1 MEEALTKEAGLYVS
15 TLYSPITICGCGP
28 SYIGYKKCG
37 ERFALEQKCC
47 KCISAD
53 LPIMDLVKK
62 EQVGNAHQN
71 SCVESY
77 DVDLPKDAF
86 PLEKLLIVSE
96 IFMFVFLN
104 WDDKGNDQMIL
115 TRKLKIFPGLNPDF
129 C

>member
-15 TLYSPITICGCGP
+15 TLYSPKTICGYGP

-47 KCISAD
+47 TCNSD
-53 LPIMDLVKK
+53 LPIMDSIKK
-62 EQVGNAHQN
+62 EQVGNSHQN
-71 SCVESY
+71 GGVESY
-77 DVDLPKDAF
+77 DVDLPKDSF

-96 IFMFVFLN
+96 IFMLVFLN
-104 WDDKGNDQMIL
+104 KDDKGNDQMIL
-115 TRKLKIFPGLNPDF
+115 TRKRKVFPGLNPDF